1 MTAAS
6 MVSSG
11 MPRSAADRM
20 TMAKPVWIQIR
31 MTIRKKLFQ
40 NGMVIQAS
48 GEPPNQTTSAFRMPI
63 CSLPSA
69 RKS

>member
-11 MPRSAADRM
+11 MPRSAEDRM

-31 MTIRKKLFQ
+31 MIIRKKLFQ
-40 NGMVIQAS
+40 NGIEIQTCGA
-48 GEPPNQTTSAFRMPI
+48 PPNPCTMALNRPI
-63 CSLPSA
+63 WT
-69 RKS
+69 